1 MRLSLHSLW
10 EHPQFYFTDVVM
22 LKDIETDVMHVKGSL
37 GMSTCRETPWGMRVG
52 VPASVASAPL
62 GLFPVPESAAH
73 GQDRVG
79 SLWAPPLAHKKAR
92 CPSFWMTYS
101 DL

>member
-22 LKDIETDVMHVKGSL
+22 LKDIETDVTHVKSSL
-37 GMSTCRETPWGMRVG
+37 GTSTCRVTPWGVRVG

-79 SLWAPPLAHKKAR
+79 SLWAPPLAR
-92 CPSFWMTYS
+92 RPGVPPSG
-101 DL
+101 